1 MPSAMLP
8 PMIEMDENH
17 VYRIDGDVVP
27 GVTEIL
33 KAGGYGNP
41 AETEGGFVISDE
53 VIENSRDR
61 GIIIH
66 EAVSLLV
73 TNQLDWDSV
82 DDECL
87 PYVQAFA
94 DWMEST
100 GFYAVSSESLFFED
114 EYQYCGT
121 RDLVGYIGEDLV
133 IPDIKTGSAGLK
145 PWHKYQL
152 AAYAYPLSERGTKWP
167 RRIMLHLKKDGKC
180 KPHEFSTKKAPWD
193 MEVFLACRTLW
204 LARELEARSTRS
216 YGRS

>member
-1 MPSAMLP
+1 VGDAVSQIVDL
-8 PMIEMDENH
+8 DEDH
-17 VYRIDGDVVP
+17 VYRVDGDITP
-27 GVTEIL
+27 GVSEIL

-41 AETEGGFVISDE
+41 AETESGYIISDE

-66 EAVSLLV
+66 DAAKLLIF
-73 TNQLDWDSV
+73 NDLDWDSV

-87 PYVQAFA
+87 PYLVGLANWQA
-94 DWMEST
+94 ET
-100 GFYAVSSESLFFED
+100 GFYPVEAEKLFYEP

-133 IPDIKTGSAGLK
+133 IPDIKSGSAGLK

-152 AAYAYPLSERGTKWP
+152 AAYAYPMSERGTKWP

-180 KPHEFSTKKAPWD
+180 KPHEFPRAKAQWD

-216 YGRS
+216 YGKS